1 MSAPG
6 ETEEGWPVDEERK
19 AIEEEGCGRL
29 VANEVSPP
37 KRRKLGYLTGADIA
51 KPLPPTEWICRELQL
66 APGRPILFTAAA
78 GTGKTWVLVSLLLA
92 VAAGRSS
99 WLDRYSLQR
108 TGPVLHLNADMGERA
123 LRRRYQRLARGMG
136 LSLEEMDKSVFLFNS
151 GQLPDGFSLLGD
163 GAEAFLV
170 RAIEETRACLV
181 LIDALRPLLG
191 GADENKSEAS
201 EALRVLL
208 RVSERTG
215 ATVAVIHHQGKPGK
229 DEGGP
234 RSSQHKARGSS
245 AFVDACDATFSLEP
259 AGFPDGLCIT
269 QGKASMGQKNEPLFV
284 RLADVGDAGD
294 DGATSGFVVLD
305 VHPDEAA
312 QLLARQ
318 PQPANRVAEDILRV
332 LEERGP
338 TKRADLTRP
347 GLVRASRSA
356 KIDALAV
363 LEAEGKIVKERDI
376 IRLATF
382 PIVPGRSENDGTDDE
397 QAA

>member
-1 MSAPG
+1 MSPPA
-6 ETEEGWPVDEERK
+6 EAEQAWPVDEERK
-19 AIEEEGCGRL
+19 AIEDEGCGQL
-29 VANEVSPP
+29 AANDGSPP
-37 KRRKLGYLTGADIA
+37 RRRKLDYLTGADIA

-78 GTGKTWVLVSLLLA
+78 GTGKTWVLLSLLLT

-99 WLDRYSLQR
+99 WLERYSLQR

-123 LRRRYQRLARGMG
+123 LRRRYQRLARGMR

-151 GQLPDGFSLLGD
+151 RQLPDGFSLLGD
-163 GAEAFLV
+163 GAEPFLV
-170 RAIEETRACLV
+170 SAIEETKACLV

-229 DEGGP
+229 EEGGA

-259 AGFPDGLCIT
+259 AGFPDGICIT

-284 RLADVGDAGD
+284 RLADVGEPGD
-294 DGATSGFVVLD
+294 DGARSGFVVLD

-312 QLLARQ
+312 QLVAQQ
-318 PQPANRVAEDILRV
+318 PQAVNKYADDILRV
-332 LEERGP
+332 LGERGEL
-338 TKRADLTRP
+338 KRSTITEP
-347 GLVRASRSA
+347 GIVRGN
-356 KIDALAV
+356 KQGKTDALRK
-363 LEAEGKIVKERDI
+363 LEADGKIVNERGL

-382 PIVPGRSENDGTDDE
+382 PNVPDRSENGGAGDE